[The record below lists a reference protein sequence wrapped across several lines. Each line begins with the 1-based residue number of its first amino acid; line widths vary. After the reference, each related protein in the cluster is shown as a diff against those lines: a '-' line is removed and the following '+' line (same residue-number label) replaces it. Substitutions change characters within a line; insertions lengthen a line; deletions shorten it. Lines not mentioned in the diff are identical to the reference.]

1 MNRLYIFILF
11 LGLFSCNA
19 PDQAKGPADLIGRE
33 QFVEILKDV
42 RLLEGAYTTRYA
54 KIDSSA
60 FKIDSYYLKLFSDH
74 GIDRNRF
81 LTSYEFYTSDLELMM
96 AIEDDVI
103 AKLTIMQTAQDSI
116 NRSTNTMT
124 LDSIAS
130 ENTIPLYH

>member
-1 MNRLYIFILF
+1 MNRLSIVIFF

-19 PDQAKGPADLIGRE
+19 PVQVKGPADLIGRE

-42 RLLEGAYTTRYA
+42 RLLEGAYTTRYV

-74 GIDRNRF
+74 GITRDRF
-81 LTSYEFYTSDLELMM
+81 LKSYEFYTSDLELMM
-96 AIEDDVI
+96 AIEDNLI

-116 NRSTNTMT
+116 NRNINTLT
-124 LDSIAS
+124 LDSIAT
-130 ENTIPLYH
+130 ENAIPMNH